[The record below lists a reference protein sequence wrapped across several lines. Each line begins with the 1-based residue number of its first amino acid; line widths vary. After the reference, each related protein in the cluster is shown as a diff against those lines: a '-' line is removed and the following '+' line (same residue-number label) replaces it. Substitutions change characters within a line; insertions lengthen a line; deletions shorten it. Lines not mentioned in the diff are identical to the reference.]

1 VSAAKKRTKR
11 RASAPKAEAPPRA
24 LWSDVSRRRLGLKA
38 IYPMR
43 PRDLY
48 TVPLADLL
56 LYGCAGQTSDA
67 PVLDIIKSVA
77 DEIELLALHFRG
89 RRRRP
94 HAPEPPAY
102 RALHALA
109 RRARVAAML
118 HVRVAEVLWSERGER
133 TGR

>member
-1 VSAAKKRTKR
+1 MSAAKKRTKR

-56 LYGCAGQTSDA
+56 LYGCAGQTSDD

-89 RRRRP
+89 RRRP

-118 HVRVAEVLWSERGER
+118 HVRVAEVLWSER

>member
-1 VSAAKKRTKR
+1 MSAAKKRAKR
-11 RASAPKAEAPPRA
+11 RASAPPRE

-38 IYPMR
+38 IYPML

-48 TVPLADLL
+48 TAPLLDLL
-56 LYGCAGQTSDA
+56 LYGCAGQTSDD

-77 DEIELLALHFRG
+77 DEIELLALQFRG

-118 HVRVAEVLWSERGER
+118 HVRVAEVLWRER